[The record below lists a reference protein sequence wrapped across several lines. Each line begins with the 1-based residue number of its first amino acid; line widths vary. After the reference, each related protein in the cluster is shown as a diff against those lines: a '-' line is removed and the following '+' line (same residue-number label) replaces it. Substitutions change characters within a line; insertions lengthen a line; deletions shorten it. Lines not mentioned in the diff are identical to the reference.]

1 MEKKVYPINYFDS
14 HPQNLVYVKELKK
27 KILAEFIG
35 TFSLVFAGT
44 GAIVVNST
52 TKSLT
57 HVGIAI
63 TFGLIVLAL
72 IYSFGY
78 VSGAHFNPAVTLAF
92 WYLKRIKLNEALLYI
107 LIQFSSATCASII
120 LRLLFGN
127 VAKLGSTVPVYSWP
141 QSFILEVLLTF
152 ILLIVILNSS
162 TEDNQTKSFAGIAIG
177 STVCL
182 EAMFGGPI
190 SGASMNPAR
199 SFGPAVI
206 STHIEYL
213 WVYLLATTLG
223 ALLAAR
229 AYKYLNT

>member
-127 VAKLGSTVPVYSWP
+127 WYVNTKLDNFLKVSM
-141 QSFILEVLLTF
+141 L
-152 ILLIVILNSS
+152 VINW
-162 TEDNQTKSFAGIAIG
+162 A
-177 STVCL
+177 C
-182 EAMFGGPI
+182 I
-190 SGASMNPAR
+190 SKGSMN
-199 SFGPAVI
+199 SDVI
-206 STHIEYL
+206 KPVNIVL
-213 WVYLLATTLG
+213 
-223 ALLAAR
+223 
-229 AYKYLNT
+229 